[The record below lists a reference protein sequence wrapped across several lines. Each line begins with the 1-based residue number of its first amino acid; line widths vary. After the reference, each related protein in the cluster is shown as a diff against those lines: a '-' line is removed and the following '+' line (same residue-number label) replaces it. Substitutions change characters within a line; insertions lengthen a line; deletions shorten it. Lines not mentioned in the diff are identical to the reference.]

1 MDRPLNRLAIYLV
14 KEEDETCLVGVVE
27 LPFSASSLPP
37 LADRYPSSLN
47 ARSTTGLEDFT
58 ARGRRI
64 RSCWEFK
71 FPFIWM
77 SAEDDMARRLDGPRN
92 DRD

>member
-1 MDRPLNRLAIYLV
+1 VDRPLNRLAIYLV
-14 KEEDETCLVGVVE
+14 KEDETCLVGVVE
-27 LPFSASSLPP
+27 LPFSASSPLP
-37 LADRYPSSLN
+37 LADRYPSSLS

-64 RSCWEFK
+64 RSCWEFT
-71 FPFIWM
+71 FPFIWI
-77 SAEDDMARRLDGPRN
+77 SAEDDMARRLYGRGN